1 MSVNAKETY
10 LNEYENCRLCPR
22 ECSARRND
30 DAKGVCSESSRLMV
44 TRAALHMWEEPCIS
58 GDAGSGAVFFAG
70 CPLKCVFCQNYEISR
85 GTFGKEISVER
96 LSEIFLELQDK
107 GANNI
112 NLVTPTHY
120 VPHIVRAAETARSK
134 GLNTRFVYN
143 SSGYEKPETLETL
156 RGIVDVFLPDFK
168 YFSSDTAALFSKA
181 SDYPEVAERAI
192 DKMYEIAGAPSFDP
206 VTGII
211 QKGVI
216 VRVLVLPAHT
226 NEAIQIIRC
235 LHGRYGDNIYI
246 SIMSQYTPLPDILP
260 KGAEYDCLRRSLTKR
275 EYDKVLNATL
285 DMGVTNAF
293 FQEGAVNK
301 ESFIPPFN
309 LEGV

>member
-1 MSVNAKETY
+1 MSVNAKENY
-10 LNEYENCRLCPR
+10 LSEYEDCRLCPR
-22 ECSARRND
+22 ECNARRNN
-30 DAKGVCSESSRLMV
+30 DALGVCSESSRLMV

-58 GDAGSGAVFFAG
+58 GEKGSGAVFFAG

-96 LSEIFLELQDK
+96 LSDIFMELQDK

-120 VPHIVRAAETARSK
+120 VPHIVRAAELARGN
-134 GLNTRFVYN
+134 GLNIPFVYN
-143 SSGYEKPETLETL
+143 SSGYEKRDTLEQL
-156 RGIVDVFLPDFK
+156 RDIVDIFLPDFK
-168 YFSSDTAALFSKA
+168 YFSEDTASLFSKA
-181 SDYPEVAERAI
+181 PDYPEVAMKAI
-192 DKMYEIAGAPSFDP
+192 DKMYEMVGAPSLDP

-211 QKGVI
+211 KKGVI
-216 VRVLVLPAHT
+216 VRVLVLPAHI
-226 NEAIQIIRC
+226 NEAIQIVRY
-235 LHGRYGDNIYI
+235 LHDKYADSIYI
-246 SIMSQYTPLPDILP
+246 SIMSQYTPLPNILP
-260 KGAEYDCLRRSLTKR
+260 SGSEYDCLRRSLTKR
-275 EYDKVLNATL
+275 EYEKVLNATL